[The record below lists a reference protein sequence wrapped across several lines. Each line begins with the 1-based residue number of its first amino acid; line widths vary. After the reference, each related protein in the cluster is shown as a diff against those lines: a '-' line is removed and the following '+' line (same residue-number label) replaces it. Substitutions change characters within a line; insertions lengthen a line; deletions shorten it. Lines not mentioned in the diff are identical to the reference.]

1 MKRLS
6 ITLTV
11 LALAACGGGDGGES
25 PEPTAAAGEAATST
39 EPSAESTPPETTT
52 PETTAAT
59 QSQSP
64 GPERSGAVI
73 TVGGETFTYAVVD
86 DGGSCNPDFFGAFRA
101 ILTRIDENGDPV
113 PLEDAG
119 EGFTEG
125 VTISV
130 SETLE
135 GVIGGPRWTA
145 GQDGDETTSIDSV
158 EIDGNRASGTAT
170 FAVGTDETA
179 EGRFEVV
186 CVDE

>member
-1 MKRLS
+1 MKRL
-6 ITLTV
+6 ITFTM
-11 LALAACGGGDGGES
+11 LACAACGGGDAGEA
-25 PEPTAAAGEAATST
+25 PGTTAAAGEAATST

-59 QSQSP
+59 ESQRQD
-64 GPERSGAVI
+64 PERSGAVI

-86 DGGSCNPDFFGAFRA
+86 DGGSCNPDFFGGFRA

-113 PLEDAG
+113 PNEEAG

-130 SETLE
+130 TEALE

-145 GQDGDETTSIDSV
+145 GQDGNETTSIDSV
-158 EIDGNRASGTAT
+158 EIDGNRASGAAT

-179 EGRFEVV
+179 EGSFEVV